1 MRNNDTEISRLART
15 MALLALLAAFGLAVA
30 CASRPVAAP
39 APTPPSEAA
48 AATSTPVPEPSKRIA
63 YPAAAKGDV
72 AEDYHGTRV
81 ADPYRW
87 MDKADDPSTLAYVE
101 AQNALTRSFLDR
113 PERTA
118 IKARL
123 TELFDYPRIGVPKK
137 RGDFYFFSKNT
148 GLQNQAVYYVQ
159 EGLKGEPRVVIDPNT
174 MSDDGTVALTYISP
188 TEDGKLLGYAI
199 SRSGSDRQ
207 EIYVRDVATGK
218 DLPDKLV
225 WVKFSGISWTRD
237 HRGFYY
243 TRFPEPGTVPEGD
256 EHYFPKLHY
265 HRLGD
270 PQEKDRMIFE
280 KPTEKEVGIGGFV
293 SHDGRWLV
301 IQPWKGAT
309 DKAEVYVLDLKK
321 KDSRPVPIL
330 TGFEHQ
336 YSAEDVVDGRL
347 YLLTD
352 RDAPFGRVVAVD
364 LNRPGSKPPGR
375 APLTVVVPESKDSLE
390 SFEIINRK
398 LVVERLRNASTSLTL
413 YDLDGKNGTEIP
425 LPGIGSVIAISGEP
439 SDKEMFFTY
448 TSYTEPPINFRYDF
462 GGKRLTVFQK
472 TEVKVDPSLYET
484 RQVWYPSKDGTK
496 VSMFLTHKK
505 GLNLDGNHPV
515 YLYAY
520 GGYNASMTPGFSA
533 SYYTMLERDGI
544 IAIPNLRGGGE
555 YGEAWH
561 EAGMR
566 EKKQNVFDDF
576 IAAAEWLI
584 ANKYTRPE
592 RLAIGGGSNGGL
604 LVSAVENQRPDL
616 FGAVV
621 SQVPV
626 ADMLRFHKFTVGRY
640 WIAEYGNADVAED
653 FPFLY
658 KYSPLHNVKEG
669 TDYPPTLITT
679 ADTDDRVD
687 PSHAKKLAAR
697 MQEATGGSAPILL
710 RVETKA
716 GHGAGKPISKVI
728 DLAAD
733 IWTFVFWQLGIL
745 S

>member
-1 MRNNDTEISRLART
+1 MTRRESVNARWG
-15 MALLALLAAFGLAVA
+15 AAAGLFSLAAAIGLIGA
-30 CASRPVAAP
+30 CASQPNPGPP
-39 APTPPSEAA
+39 APPTVSL
-48 AATSTPVPEPSKRIA
+48 ATSPTPLPEPSKRLP
-63 YPAAAKGDV
+63 YPAAAKGDI

-87 MDKADDPSTLAYVE
+87 MDNSDDPATIAFVE
-101 AQNALTRSFLDR
+101 AQNALTQSFLDR
-113 PERTA
+113 PERPA

-123 TELFDYPRIGVPKK
+123 TELFNYPRIGVPRK
-137 RGDFYFFSKNT
+137 RGSFYFFSKNT

-159 EGLKGEPRVVIDPNT
+159 EGLNGEPRVLIDPNT
-174 MSDDGTVALTYISP
+174 MSPDGTVALTHTSP
-188 TEDGKLLGYAI
+188 SENGKLLGYAL

-207 EIYVRDVATGK
+207 EIFVRDVTTGR

-225 WVKFSGISWTRD
+225 WVKFSAIAWTKD
-237 HRGFYY
+237 NKGFYY
-243 TRFPEPGTVPEGD
+243 TRFPEPGAVPAGD
-256 EHYFPKLHY
+256 EHYFPKLYY

-270 PQEKDRMIFE
+270 PQAKDRMIFE
-280 KPTEKEVGIGGFV
+280 KPTEKEVGIAGFV

-301 IQPWKGAT
+301 IQPWKGAS
-309 DKAEVYVLDLKK
+309 DKAEVYALDLMKRG
-321 KDSRPVPIL
+321 SRPVPVL

-352 RDAPFGRVVAVD
+352 REAPFGRVVSVD
-364 LNRPGSKPPGR
+364 LNRFVSTPSGDG
-375 APLTVVVPESKDSLE
+375 PLTVVVPETNDSLE

-398 LVVERLRNASTSLTL
+398 LVVGRLRNASTSLML

-425 LPGIGSVIAISGEP
+425 LPGIGTVSAIAGEP
-439 SDKEMFFTY
+439 GDKEMFFSY
-448 TSYTEPPINFRYDF
+448 ASYTEPPTNFRYDF
-462 GGKRLTVFQK
+462 AGKRLVVFQK
-472 TEVKVDPSLYET
+472 TDVKVDASKYET

-505 GLNLDGNHPV
+505 GLAMDGNRPV

-520 GGYNASMTPGFSA
+520 GGFNSSMTPAFSA
-533 SYYTMLERDGI
+533 SYYPMLEREGV

-566 EKKQNVFDDF
+566 GKKQNVFDDF

-584 ANKYTRPE
+584 ANNYTRTD

-626 ADMLRFHKFTVGRY
+626 ADMLRFHKFTLGRY

-653 FPFLY
+653 FPFLFR
-658 KYSPLHNVKEG
+658 YSPLQNVKDG
-669 TDYPPTLITT
+669 TRYPATLITT
-679 ADTDDRVD
+679 ADTDDRVH

-697 MQEATGGSAPILL
+697 MQEATAGEDPILL

-716 GHGAGKPISKVI
+716 GHGAGKPISKQI

-733 IWTFVFWQLGIL
+733 IWTFVFWQLGVF
-745 S
+745 